1 MLDTNYLKN
10 KNMRKSRI
18 GIWFILLS
26 MAFVACKKEADSLPV
41 ISSLTLVN
49 AVPGSAKLIIN
60 LNGTTSAKGYTYSG
74 AAYLDY
80 GVFAPGNKLTT
91 FNEKQPLG
99 LFQFPDTNA
108 TSRPLFDLQLQLKK
122 GGISSLFLT
131 GTVTNPDHLLVNDLP
146 PFHEQRDSTFGIRF
160 ANLSYQ
166 SKPVSI
172 YLIANGEQREIDG
185 LPYKGVTD
193 YKNYLALAKT
203 GDYKFEFRDKE
214 SQKVLA
220 TYNLAGI
227 NSDPINLWRYRNFTL
242 ALIGLPNTT
251 DPQQMQTTLLI
262 NNY

>member
-1 MLDTNYLKN
+1 
-10 KNMRKSRI
+10 MRKSRI
-18 GIWFILLS
+18 AIWFILLS
-26 MAFVACKKEADSLPV
+26 LAFMSCKKEVDSLPV
-41 ISSLTLVN
+41 ISSLILVN

-60 LNGTTSAKGYTYSG
+60 LNGTTSTKGYTYSG

-80 GVFAPGNKLTT
+80 GVFVPGNKLTT
-91 FNEKQPLG
+91 FNELQPLG

-108 TSRPLFDLQLQLKK
+108 TSKPLFDLQLQLKE
-122 GGISSLFLT
+122 GSISSLFLT
-131 GTVTNPDHLLVNDLP
+131 GTVANPDHLLVTDVP

-172 YLIANGEQREIDG
+172 YLIGQSEQREIDG
-185 LPYKGVTD
+185 LGYKGITG

-214 SQKVLA
+214 TQKVLA
-220 TYNLAGI
+220 TYQVAGV
-227 NSDPINLWRYRNFTL
+227 NADPVNLWRYRNFTL
-242 ALIGLPNTT
+242 ALIGLPNAT
-251 DPQQMQTTLLI
+251 DPQQMQTTMLI